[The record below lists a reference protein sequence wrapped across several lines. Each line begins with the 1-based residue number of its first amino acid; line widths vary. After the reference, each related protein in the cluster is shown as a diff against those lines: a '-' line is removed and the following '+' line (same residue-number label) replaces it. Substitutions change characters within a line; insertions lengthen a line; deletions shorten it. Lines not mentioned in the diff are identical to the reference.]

1 MPGIE
6 TVELSHPHL
15 SHFKC
20 KKLTF
25 GTGGTQ
31 EDSGIA
37 GYWVPRLFLA
47 VVNAPG
53 PEGKENN
60 EKKVAF

>member
-15 SHFKC
+15 PRFKC

-37 GYWVPRLFLA
+37 GCWVPRLFSA
-47 VVNAPG
+47 VVNALG
-53 PEGKENN
+53 PEGKEDN
-60 EKKVAF
+60 ENKVAF